1 MATPVMMPNV
11 GISVES
17 CILTEWHKKKG
28 DAVKKGDVLF
38 TYETDKSTLE
48 EESPV
53 DGIMLEQFFKEDDDI
68 PTMTNVC
75 VIGQEGEST
84 AEFAPKLDNQEA
96 PAEAAPAAPAAEE
109 APVAAAPAAAVPTA
123 AAPAQAGEFIKISP
137 RARVLAEK
145 IGIDPHFAAPTGP
158 NGRIIERD
166 VRTLIEN
173 GPTATYAAAGEF
185 AGAAGTGLGGKFS
198 VADIGAA
205 PAAPAATAAA
215 DLPEYV
221 DEKMPNIRKV
231 IAKQMVAS
239 LSTAAQLTHT
249 TSFDATEIMAFRKKV
264 KENGEK
270 LGLANITLND
280 IILFAVSRVLAKPEH
295 KALNAHLLN
304 GDTMRYFNGV
314 HLGVAVD
321 TDRGLVVPTIK
332 NAQNMSLNEISAKAK
347 ELAATCKNGGAT
359 PDMLSGASFTVSN
372 VGSYG
377 IESFTP
383 VINTPQTGILGV
395 DTVTTRIRE
404 VNGEIKT
411 YPAMGL
417 SLTYDHRALDGSPAS
432 RFLVDLRNALE
443 NFSLL
448 LSK

>member
-75 VIGQEGEST
+75 VIGKEGEST
-84 AEFAPKLDNQEA
+84 AEFAPKIEGDDA
-96 PAEAAPAAPAAEE
+96 PAEAPAQPAP
-109 APVAAAPAAAVPTA
+109 AAAPATAAAPAVPTA

-137 RARVLAEK
+137 RAKALAEK
-145 IGIDPHFAAPTGP
+145 TGIDPHFAAPTGP

-166 VRTLIEN
+166 VRALIEN

-205 PAAPAATAAA
+205 PAAAAAAPAAAG
-215 DLPEYV
+215 PEYV
-221 DEKMPNIRKV
+221 DEKMPNIRKA
-231 IAKQMVAS
+231 IAKQMTSS

-264 KENGEK
+264 KANGEK

-359 PDMLSGASFTVSN
+359 PDMLSGASFTISN
-372 VGSYG
+372 LGSYG

-395 DTVTTRIRE
+395 DTITTRIRE
-404 VNGEIKT
+404 VDGEIKT

-417 SLTYDHRALDGSPAS
+417 SLTYDHRAVDGSPAS

>member
-145 IGIDPHFAAPTGP
+145 TGIDPHFAAPTGP

-205 PAAPAATAAA
+205 PAAPAAAAAA

>member
-75 VIGQEGEST
+75 VIGEEGEST
-84 AEFAPKLDNQEA
+84 AEFAPKIEGDDAPAEA
-96 PAEAAPAAPAAEE
+96 PAEAPAAAPAAE
-109 APVAAAPAAAVPTA
+109 AAPAVPTA
-123 AAPAQAGEFIKISP
+123 AAPAAAGEFIKISP
-137 RARVLAEK
+137 RAKALAEK
-145 IGIDPHFAAPTGP
+145 TGIDPHFAAPTGP

-205 PAAPAATAAA
+205 PAAAAAAPAAAG
-215 DLPEYV
+215 PEYV
-221 DEKMPNIRKV
+221 DEKMPNIRKA
-231 IAKQMVAS
+231 IAKQMTSS

-264 KENGEK
+264 KANGEK

-295 KALNAHLLN
+295 KALNAHLIN

-332 NAQNMSLNEISAKAK
+332 NAQSMSLNEISAKAK

-359 PDMLSGASFTVSN
+359 PDMLSGASFTISN
-372 VGSYG
+372 LGSYG

-395 DTVTTRIRE
+395 DTITTKVKV
-404 VNGEIKT
+404 VNGQLVPYK
-411 YPAMGL
+411 AMGL
-417 SLTYDHRALDGSPAS
+417 SLTFDHRALDGAPAAK
-432 RFLVDLRNALE
+432 FLQALCKNLE

-448 LSK
+448 LAK

>member
-145 IGIDPHFAAPTGP
+145 TGIDPHFAAPTGP

-432 RFLVDLRNALE
+432 RFLVDLRNVLE

>member
-75 VIGQEGEST
+75 VIGEEGEST
-84 AEFAPKLDNQEA
+84 AEFAPKIEGDDA
-96 PAEAAPAAPAAEE
+96 PAEASAEAPAAAPAAE
-109 APVAAAPAAAVPTA
+109 AAPAVPTA
-123 AAPAQAGEFIKISP
+123 AAPAAAGEFIKISP
-137 RARVLAEK
+137 RAKALAEK
-145 IGIDPHFAAPTGP
+145 TGIDPHFAAPTGP

-205 PAAPAATAAA
+205 PVAAAAAPAAAG
-215 DLPEYV
+215 PEYV
-221 DEKMPNIRKV
+221 DEKMPNIRKA
-231 IAKQMVAS
+231 IAKQMTSS

-264 KENGEK
+264 KANGEK

-295 KALNAHLLN
+295 KALNAHLIN

-359 PDMLSGASFTVSN
+359 PDMLSGASFTISN
-372 VGSYG
+372 LGSYG

-395 DTVTTRIRE
+395 DTITTRIRE
-404 VNGEIKT
+404 VDGEIKT

-417 SLTYDHRALDGSPAS
+417 SLTYDHRAVDGSPAS

>member
-75 VIGQEGEST
+75 VIGEEGEST
-84 AEFAPKLDNQEA
+84 AEFAPKIEGDDAPAEA
-96 PAEAAPAAPAAEE
+96 PAEAPAAAPAAE
-109 APVAAAPAAAVPTA
+109 AAPAVPTA
-123 AAPAQAGEFIKISP
+123 AAPAAAGEFIKISP
-137 RARVLAEK
+137 RAKALAEK
-145 IGIDPHFAAPTGP
+145 TGIDPHFAAPTGP

-205 PAAPAATAAA
+205 PAAAAAAPAASG
-215 DLPEYV
+215 PEYV
-221 DEKMPNIRKV
+221 DEKMPNIRKA
-231 IAKQMVAS
+231 IAKQMTSS

-264 KENGEK
+264 KANGEK

-295 KALNAHLLN
+295 KALNAHLIN

-332 NAQNMSLNEISAKAK
+332 NAQSMSLNEISAKAK

-359 PDMLSGASFTVSN
+359 PDMLSGASFTISN
-372 VGSYG
+372 LGSYG

-395 DTVTTRIRE
+395 DTITTRIRE
-404 VNGEIKT
+404 VDGEIKT

-417 SLTYDHRALDGSPAS
+417 SLTYDHRAVDGSPAS

>member
-75 VIGQEGEST
+75 VIGKEGEST
-84 AEFAPKLDNQEA
+84 AEFAPKIEGDDA
-96 PAEAAPAAPAAEE
+96 PAEAPAQPAP
-109 APVAAAPAAAVPTA
+109 AAAPAAAAAPAVPTA

-137 RARVLAEK
+137 RAKALAEK
-145 IGIDPHFAAPTGP
+145 TGIDPHFAAPTGP

-166 VRTLIEN
+166 VRALIEN

-205 PAAPAATAAA
+205 PAAAAAAPAATG
-215 DLPEYV
+215 PEYV
-221 DEKMPNIRKV
+221 DEKMPNIRKA
-231 IAKQMVAS
+231 IAKQMTSS

-264 KENGEK
+264 KANGEK
-270 LGLANITLND
+270 LSLANITLND

-359 PDMLSGASFTVSN
+359 PDMLSGASFTISN
-372 VGSYG
+372 LGSYG

-395 DTVTTRIRE
+395 DTITTRIRE

-417 SLTYDHRALDGSPAS
+417 SLTYDHRAVDGSPAS

>member
-75 VIGQEGEST
+75 VIGKEGEST
-84 AEFAPKLDNQEA
+84 AEFAPKIEGDDA
-96 PAEAAPAAPAAEE
+96 PAEAPAQPAP
-109 APVAAAPAAAVPTA
+109 AAAPAAAAAPAVPTA

-137 RARVLAEK
+137 RAKALAEK
-145 IGIDPHFAAPTGP
+145 TGIDPHFAAPTGP

-166 VRTLIEN
+166 VRALIEN

-205 PAAPAATAAA
+205 PAATG
-215 DLPEYV
+215 PEYV
-221 DEKMPNIRKV
+221 DEKMPNIRKA
-231 IAKQMVAS
+231 IAKQMTSS

-264 KENGEK
+264 KANGEK
-270 LGLANITLND
+270 LSLANITLND

-359 PDMLSGASFTVSN
+359 PDMLSGASFTISN
-372 VGSYG
+372 LGSYG

-395 DTVTTRIRE
+395 DTITTRIRE

-417 SLTYDHRALDGSPAS
+417 SLTYDHRAVDGSPAS

>member
-1 MATPVMMPNV
+1 MMPNV

-96 PAEAAPAAPAAEE
+96 PAEAAPAAPAAAE

-145 IGIDPHFAAPTGP
+145 TGIDPHFAAPTGP

-205 PAAPAATAAA
+205 PAAPAAAAAA

>member
-145 IGIDPHFAAPTGP
+145 TGIDPHFAAPTGP

-359 PDMLSGASFTVSN
+359 PDMLSGASFTISN

>member
-1 MATPVMMPNV
+1 MMPNV

-145 IGIDPHFAAPTGP
+145 TGIDPHFAAPTGP

-205 PAAPAATAAA
+205 PAAPAAPAAA